1 MSDNANYV
9 NEVRYKMGQAKIAEF
24 SNGPSTTD
32 SVMDAINNVAPHM
45 ARQAMEFV
53 LGDVLS
59 RPGLDPKTRE
69 LLNVAVLTALG
80 AELELKMH
88 ANVAL
93 NIGCTREQI
102 VEAVSQQAVYVGFP
116 IAINGIK
123 VLEQVFKDRDAQ
135 GVKN

>member
-9 NEVRYKMGQAKIAEF
+9 NETRYKMGQAKIAEF
-24 SNGPSTTD
+24 SKGPSVTD
-32 SVMDAINNVAPHM
+32 SVMNTLNKVAPHM

-69 LLNVAVLTALG
+69 LLNVAVLTAIG
-80 AELELKMH
+80 AELELKLH

-93 NIGCTREQI
+93 NIGCTREQV

-116 IAINGIK
+116 TAINGIK
-123 VLEQVFKDRDAQ
+123 VLEQVFDARDAQ
-135 GVKN
+135 GVSN

>member
-9 NEVRYKMGQAKIAEF
+9 NEVRYQMGKAKIAEF
-24 SNGPSTTD
+24 ANGPSVTST
-32 SVMDAINNVAPHM
+32 VMDTLNNVAPHM

-59 RPGLDPKTRE
+59 RPGLDAKTRE
-69 LLNVAVLTALG
+69 LLNVAVLTAIG

>member
-1 MSDNANYV
+1 MSDNADYV
-9 NEVRYKMGQAKIAEF
+9 NDVRYKMGQAKIAEF
-24 SNGPSTTD
+24 ANGPSVTG
-32 SVMDAINNVAPHM
+32 SVMDTLNKVAPHM

-59 RPGLDPKTRE
+59 RPGLDAKTRE
-69 LLNVAVLTALG
+69 LLNVAVLTAIG

-88 ANVAL
+88 SHVAL
-93 NIGCTREQI
+93 NVGCTREQL

-123 VLEQVFKDRDAQ
+123 VLEQVFKERDAQ
-135 GVKN
+135 GVEN

>member
-9 NEVRYKMGQAKIAEF
+9 NEVRYQMGQAKIAEF

>member
-9 NEVRYKMGQAKIAEF
+9 NEVRYQMGKAKIAEF
-24 SNGPSTTD
+24 ANGPSVTST
-32 SVMDAINNVAPHM
+32 VMDTLNNVAPHM

-59 RPGLDPKTRE
+59 RPGLDARTRE
-69 LLNVAVLTALG
+69 LLNVAVLTAIG

-123 VLEQVFKDRDAQ
+123 VLEQVFKERDAQ

>member
-1 MSDNANYV
+1 MSADYV

-24 SNGPSTTD
+24 SKGPSVTD
-32 SVMDAINNVAPHM
+32 SVMNTLNKVAPHM

-59 RPGLDPKTRE
+59 RPGLDAKTRE
-69 LLNVAVLTALG
+69 LLNVAVLTAIG
-80 AELELKMH
+80 AELELKLH

-102 VEAVSQQAVYVGFP
+102 VETYADIFERFGFDRREPGLTEVSAKTVRVS
-116 IAINGIK
+116 AI
-123 VLEQVFKDRDAQ
+123 D
-135 GVKN
+135 